1 MWFPLLLNLCQ
12 TVFSKLILFLF
23 LKMPPFPP
31 SLHCTEVLIKCWNVK
46 VNSSASRLVTRLMWY
61 LLTDS
66 NQLYLTPRSF
76 PPVLLLVVVLSS
88 ALRVQNQIHPPQLCL
103 ESSGKSVFKLSLQ
116 CLFAEILTEQQGVH
130 QEILPPPSVSRP
142 WFLGGVLWRTS
153 RPTFRPNV
161 CK

>member
-76 PPVLLLVVVLSS
+76 PPVLLLSGCPILRPQGPKPNTSASAPPWVVRKVRFQAQPAVPVCRNPHRTARSSSRNLASAFSLS
-88 ALRVQNQIHPPQLCL
+88 ALVSGGSPVADKSSYFPP
-103 ESSGKSVFKLSLQ
+103 
-116 CLFAEILTEQQGVH
+116 
-130 QEILPPPSVSRP
+130 
-142 WFLGGVLWRTS
+142 
-153 RPTFRPNV
+153 
-161 CK
+161 